1 MIRDKIRSHSP
12 YRAGHN
18 SPVRME
24 KMKGRIGTKHYDTEK
39 ADLIRIDPDGTQIFR
54 KKTRLEFFRYNP
66 AGETAQTRFQDL
78 TPAESTELMPA
89 NTASRTAT
97 NSSKTVRFKP
107 YALERIRHLAL
118 AEGLPVNQFL
128 LMLVDRYEYNRR

>member
-1 MIRDKIRSHSP
+1 
-12 YRAGHN
+12 
-18 SPVRME
+18 
-24 KMKGRIGTKHYDTEK
+24 MKGRIGTKHYDTEK

-97 NSSKTVRFKP
+97 NSSNTVRFKP
-107 YALERIRHLAL
+107 YDLERIRHLAL